1 MKTFEFEKQGIKFVF
16 RNPKLN
22 KCGKLVMEYKIPG
35 IKENKDNS
43 EGYFYN
49 SEFLPD
55 KNAMTFYNVK
65 IKGKT
70 FGCVELP
77 EDILK
82 EIKTLFEELKT
93 ERERNINQVVTELVE
108 GKRNIHFSIVGC
120 DYPHYQ
126 AWIRNLPEDL
136 QGLEQNIMGRAIKK
150 IMGENEFVS
159 NPCDY
164 IQRIV
169 KKSIGTIEDL
179 GEVLNHEYN
188 SEVQKYHGFKETIV
202 TGFEMNLKSILQ
214 PFIEKKVDKQKEK
227 QSMKVE
233 ILKQGYTQ
241 GEEKDPYAIVKIT
254 DIQTGESAQFVCRNI
269 FDVGYVINPNFS
281 IIEGLEPG
289 GLLHDGKWET
299 FEAGKGWY
307 PVREATE
314 FEKKAVE
321 YLHKFPPIFSGIRL

>member
-1 MKTFEFEKQGIKFVF
+1 MDNKEFKGMVAALKFEKQGIKFVF

-22 KCGKLVMEYKIPG
+22 KYGKLVMEYKIPG
-35 IKENKDNS
+35 IKENKDND
-43 EGYFYN
+43 GYFYN

-70 FGCVELP
+70 FGGVGLP
-77 EDILK
+77 EEILK
-82 EIKTLFEELKT
+82 EVKSLLKQFEI
-93 ERERNINQVVTELVE
+93 ERESNINQVVNELVE

-120 DYPHYQ
+120 DFPHYQ

-136 QGLEQNIMGRAIKK
+136 QGLEQNIMERAIKK
-150 IMGENEFVS
+150 IVGENEFVS

-202 TGFEMNLKSILQ
+202 TGFEMKLSDILQ
-214 PFIEKKVDKQKEK
+214 PILEKREAYKKKLDAIFAKAKE
-227 QSMKVE
+227 
-233 ILKQGYTQ
+233 T
-241 GEEKDPYAIVKIT
+241 GEPQVIREWMDECSEKDL
-254 DIQTGESAQFVCRNI
+254 DCI
-269 FDVGYVINPNFS
+269 FDN
-281 IIEGLEPG
+281 IIEYAMP
-289 GLLHDGKWET
+289 DGTRKIERIHC
-299 FEAGKGWY
+299 Y
-307 PVREATE
+307 
-314 FEKKAVE
+314 
-321 YLHKFPPIFSGIRL
+321 